1 MSAVGKNM
9 KDKQDVQMANYDEKD
24 YIYPLLFIYRA
35 YGYIVLEEYDKGLK
49 DYLKSSQIKKL
60 NSSQNFNMILC
71 QGLKN
76 FEQNEFENA
85 ISFFTKAFQ
94 CQPNKQ
100 S

>member
-1 MSAVGKNM
+1 MSRSGLSQKSGKGKTDKDRAMSAVGKNM

-60 NSSQNFNMILC
+60 NSS
-71 QGLKN
+71 
-76 FEQNEFENA
+76 
-85 ISFFTKAFQ
+85 
-94 CQPNKQ
+94 
-100 S
+100 